1 MSQVNNKVDKSN
13 ERRLIEAVQNGDKAA
28 YGKLVRTH
36 QKRLFRFIYGL
47 LGSFDAT
54 EDIVQDSFVKAY
66 NSITTF
72 NLEFSFYPWLA
83 TIAKNM
89 AFNYMQ
95 REEKKESLDKI
106 SEIGFNPI
114 DPELGPL
121 EQVIETEGQKKF
133 NEALQSMPMK
143 YRSVFVLKHFEQMD
157 YAEIASYLKI
167 PPGTVDSRLYRARQF
182 LMDKLKD
189 ML

>member
-1 MSQVNNKVDKSN
+1 MNRSN
-13 ERRLIEAVQNGDKAA
+13 ERQLIEAVQNGDKVA
-28 YGKLVRTH
+28 YGKLIRIH

-66 NSITTF
+66 NSIDKF
-72 NLEFSFYPWLA
+72 NLEFAFYPWLA
-83 TIAKNM
+83 TIAKNR

-95 REEKKESLDKI
+95 REEKKESLDKV

-121 EQVIETEGQKKF
+121 EQVIDSEGQKKF

-143 YRSVFVLKHFEQMD
+143 YRSVFVLRHFERMD
-157 YAEIASYLKI
+157 YAAIASYLKI
-167 PPGTVDSRLYRARQF
+167 PPGTVDSRIFRARQF